1 MGKVYFIL
9 DITNNNPKISSR
21 NLTRTLHYDNNLDL
35 LMLKDSDYCGKA
47 QLYDIIKGYVISME
61 CSTQLEYLEKGM
73 RLIELYQNN
82 QEEVFNMG
90 IYQKIKKFDFIID
103 PQKNK
108 KYFDDEES
116 RQNGIFVHR
125 LTEDDIV
132 RSDLIKFIIKKIKK
146 AL

>member
-47 QLYDIIKGYVISME
+47 QLYDIIKGYVVSME

-116 RQNGIFVHR
+116 SISLYITEINDGDQKYLYYSNPEFHFKNYFV
-125 LTEDDIV
+125 
-132 RSDLIKFIIKKIKK
+132 
-146 AL
+146 